1 MHSVSSRAI
10 DQLNSFLRGEIAAI
24 ETYRHALEKIHDTQI
39 ANELRNVMR
48 SHQERCDLLRARVG
62 ELGGRPAEGS
72 GTWGAF
78 ARLVQGGAQTFGLG
92 LALSALH
99 QGEDHGLED
108 YRRDL
113 INLDLESQDLVRSRV
128 LPEQERTFAAIT
140 RLQQMTPA

>member
-1 MHSVSSRAI
+1 MHNVSSRAI
-10 DQLNSFLRGEIAAI
+10 DQLNSFLRGEIASV
-24 ETYRHALEKIHDTQI
+24 ETYRQALEKIHDSEI
-39 ANELRNVMR
+39 ASELRTIMR
-48 SHQERCDLLRARVG
+48 SHQERCELLRTRVG

-78 ARLVQGGAQTFGLG
+78 ARLVQGGAQTFGVG

-113 INLDLESQDLVRSRV
+113 INLDLESADLVRSRV
-128 LPEQERTFAAIT
+128 LPEQERTLQAIT
-140 RLQQMTPA
+140 RLQQLTPA